1 MGVAPRI
8 PGGGDKFKKTF
19 KNLASAEKTLLW
31 TNPNIGTTKENW
43 DIVLEKPY
51 AAIYVTVTEYS
62 GSYGSQNSTYV
73 VMGASSYITTRSNY
87 RYCTFDGTNFHAGIA
102 HTGSG
107 TSYKDVQ
114 PYKIYGVVGT
124 EL

>member
-19 KNLASAEKTLLW
+19 ENLASAEKTLLW
-31 TNPNIGTTKENW
+31 TNPNMGAVKENW

-62 GSYGSQNSTYV
+62 GSYDTQNSTYV
-73 VMGASSYITTRSNY
+73 VMGASSYITTRGWY
-87 RYCTFDGTNFHAGIA
+87 RFCTFDGTNFHAGIA
-102 HTGSG
+102 NTGS
-107 TSYKDVQ
+107 SENVQ

>member
-1 MGVAPRI
+1 MGMAPKT
-8 PGGGDKFKKTF
+8 PGGGGKFKKAITD
-19 KNLASAEKTLLW
+19 LANTEKMLLW

-62 GSYGSQNSTYV
+62 GSYDGQKSTYI
-73 VMGASSYITTRSNY
+73 VMGASAYITTRGWY
-87 RYCTFDGTNFHAGIA
+87 RFCTFDGTNFHAGA
-102 HTGSG
+102 PNTGSY
-107 TSYKDVQ
+107 TNVQ

>member
-1 MGVAPRI
+1 MGTSPRI
-8 PGGGDKFKKTF
+8 PGGGGKFKKAF
-19 KNLASAEKTLLW
+19 ENLASAEKTLLW
-31 TNPNIGTTKENW
+31 TNPNIGTVKENW

-62 GSYGSQNSTYV
+62 GSYDGQKSTYV
-73 VMGASSYITTRSNY
+73 VMGASSYITTSGRY
-87 RYCTFDGTNFHAGIA
+87 RFCTFDGTNFHAGNA
-102 HTGSG
+102 STGSY
-107 TSYKDVQ
+107 SDVQ

>member
-8 PGGGDKFKKTF
+8 PGGGGKFKKAF
-19 KNLASAEKTLLW
+19 ENLASAEKTLLW
-31 TNPNIGTTKENW
+31 TNPNIGTVKENW

-62 GSYGSQNSTYV
+62 GSYDGQKSTYV
-73 VMGASSYITTRSNY
+73 VMGASSYITAVGKY
-87 RYCTFDGTNFHAGIA
+87 RFCTFDGTNFHAGIA
-102 HTGSG
+102 NNGS
-107 TSYKDVQ
+107 YMDVQ

>member
-1 MGVAPRI
+1 MSVAMMGS
-8 PGGGDKFKKTF
+8 GGSGKFQKTF
-19 KNLASAEKTLLW
+19 ENLASAEKTLLW
-31 TNPNIGTTKENW
+31 TNPNIGAVNENW

-62 GSYGSQNSTYV
+62 GSYDTQNSTYV
-73 VMGASSYITTRSNY
+73 VMGASSYITTRGWY
-87 RYCTFDGTNFHAGIA
+87 RFCTFDGTNFHAGNSN
-102 HTGSG
+102 TGN
-107 TSYKDVQ
+107 YERVQ

>member
-8 PGGGDKFKKTF
+8 PGGGGKFKKAITD
-19 KNLASAEKTLLW
+19 LANTEKVLLW

-62 GSYGSQNSTYV
+62 GSFGTQNSTYV
-73 VMGASSYITTRSNY
+73 VMGASSYIATRGWY
-87 RYCTFDGTNFHAGIA
+87 RYCTFDGTNFHAGNSS
-102 HTGSG
+102 TGN
-107 TSYKDVQ
+107 YERVQ